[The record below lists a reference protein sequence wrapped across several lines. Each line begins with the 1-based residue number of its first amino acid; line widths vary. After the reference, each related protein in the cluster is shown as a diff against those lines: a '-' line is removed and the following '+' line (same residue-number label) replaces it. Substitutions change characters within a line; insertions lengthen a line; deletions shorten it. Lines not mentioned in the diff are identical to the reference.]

1 MKLPDRGQA
10 PRKPA
15 DDFVAAEEAGRLSRA
30 GCGGAWRR
38 ADGVDW
44 YEENGTAIDEAA
56 FALTRLRRAEAG
68 LRGGPRYGDEAVR
81 RVLEQASPESVLLA
95 REPRHLLHGRDGLS
109 GSGRALVPEPA
120 GPARVTSQRSRRQ
133 SRSVSGRKIAPAR

>member
-15 DDFVAAEEAGRLSRA
+15 DDFVAAEEAGRLAERA
-30 GCGGAWRR
+30 TAALAR

-56 FALTRLRRAEAG
+56 FALTRLRRAQAG
-68 LRGGPRYGDEAVR
+68 LRGGPQQGDEAVR
-81 RVLEQASPESVLLA
+81 RVLEQASPEAVRWLASRAISYMDESGYPEAVEPWFQELLD
-95 REPRHLLHGRDGLS
+95 PHG
-109 GSGRALVPEPA
+109 
-120 GPARVTSQRSRRQ
+120 
-133 SRSVSGRKIAPAR
+133 